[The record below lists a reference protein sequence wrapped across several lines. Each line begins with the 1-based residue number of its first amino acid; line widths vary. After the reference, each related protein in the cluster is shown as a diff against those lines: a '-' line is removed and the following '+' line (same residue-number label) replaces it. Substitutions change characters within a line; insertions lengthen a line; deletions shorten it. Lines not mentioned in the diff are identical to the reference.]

1 MTTPPAFVANT
12 VLSAAQMNKIGM
24 WLIKTQTIGSAVASV
39 QVTDAFSADY
49 ENYKIVVTGG
59 VGSAGQAIALKLG
72 ASGASYYQS
81 FVHATYTGTQTILSV
96 FNGAVWTYAGES
108 NTSTNTVDVD
118 VLGPFITKFTGF
130 GGFYIG
136 SVAGTAAGRH
146 ESATSHTSF
155 TLSVA
160 GTMTGGT
167 IAVYGYRGA

>member
-1 MTTPPAFVANT
+1 MATPPVFVSGAILT
-12 VLSAAQMNKIGM
+12 AAQMNAAGM

-39 QVTDAFSADY
+39 AVTDVFSADY

-59 VGSAGQAIALKLG
+59 VGSTGQAIALKLG

-96 FNGAVWTYAGES
+96 SNGAVWTYAGES

-118 VLGPFITKFTGF
+118 VLGPFIAKFTGF

-136 SVAGTAAGRH
+136 SVAGTVVGRH
-146 ESATSHTSF
+146 ESATSFTGF